1 MRTRIVIVAVVA
13 LIGAGCA
20 SRGASRPPFH
30 RPSIQLQDVRMA
42 GVGLTGG
49 GMDVVLDVH
58 NPNAYELHSPRV
70 RYRLFVDDVQLATG
84 NYVADIVVGPR
95 DSARVRVPVSL
106 SYAQLGQASR
116 AVLNRGT
123 LDYRVVGDITVRTP
137 HGRRTSSYD
146 RMGRFA
152 PMAVMIPR

>member
-1 MRTRIVIVAVVA
+1 MRTRIVIAA
-13 LIGAGCA
+13 LVLLIAAGCA
-20 SRGASRPPFH
+20 SRGAPRPHFY

-49 GMDVVLDVH
+49 GMDVVLDVY
-58 NPNAYELHSPRV
+58 NPNAYELYSPRV

-84 NYVADIVVGPR
+84 SYVTDIVVGPR
-95 DSARVRVPVSL
+95 DSARVRVPVTL
-106 SYAQLGQASR
+106 SYTQLGHASR

-123 LDYRVVGDITVRTP
+123 LDYRVVGDITVGTP
-137 HGRRTSSYD
+137 HGRRTASYD